1 MPSSSRTEFRFD
13 AISGVSDRL
22 RSARGS
28 LQSPYQSPDRR
39 FSPTRFI
46 RRDRRCDK
54 HSHRG
59 AADKRYSLCQRIV
72 GLRYANPTYD
82 LSRYF
87 PSAD

>member
-59 AADKRYSLCQRIV
+59 AADKRYSLELTTTFDRDRSPSV
-72 GLRYANPTYD
+72 DRPTMR
-82 LSRYF
+82 S
-87 PSAD
+87 